1 MQSQKGFR
9 YFTGAEPAKNKKI
22 NHYTMELCH
31 KSTNELLEMKVADE
45 REHFSSSYI
54 TWKTELRCP
63 V

>member
-1 MQSQKGFR
+1 
-9 YFTGAEPAKNKKI
+9 
-22 NHYTMELCH
+22 MELCH
-31 KSTNELLEMKVADE
+31 KSTNELLEIVKVADE